1 MSFYRKKT
9 AKPGEENDSAA
20 AFDAACRILSFM
32 DNTEKA
38 LDRKLSERGF
48 TPAARAAAIERA
60 KSMGLL
66 EEERMIIRKVEGLA
80 KGRGY
85 GMRRIRQ
92 ELALA
97 GFSEEA
103 YDALTPEFL
112 ASLDFPA
119 ICAELMRK
127 RGGDP
132 TEPDEK
138 TYAFLLR
145 RGFSAEDIRKAKLLL
160 KEETEE

>member
-1 MSFYRKKT
+1 MPFSRKKT

-32 DNTEKA
+32 DNTEKM
-38 LDRKLSERGF
+38 LSRKLAERGF
-48 TPAARAAAIERA
+48 TPAARADAIDRI
-60 KSMGLL
+60 KRMGFLD
-66 EEERMIIRKVEGLA
+66 EERMILRKVESLA
-80 KGRGY
+80 KARGY

-92 ELALA
+92 ELSLA

-119 ICAELMRK
+119 LCAEQIRK
-127 RGGDP
+127 RGGDF
-132 TEPDEK
+132 DEK

-145 RGFSAEDIRKAKLLL
+145 RGYSGEDIRKAKQIL
-160 KEETEE
+160 KEENTEESR

>member
-1 MSFYRKKT
+1 MSFSRKKT
-9 AKPGEENDSAA
+9 VKPGEENDSAS

-32 DNTEKA
+32 DNTEKM
-38 LDRKLSERGF
+38 LDRKLAERGF
-48 TPAARAAAIERA
+48 TPAARADAIDRV
-60 KSMGLL
+60 KRMGFL
-66 EEERMIIRKVEGLA
+66 EEERMILRKVESLA
-80 KGRGY
+80 KNHGY
-85 GMRRIRQ
+85 GWKRIRQ

-119 ICAELMRK
+119 ICAGLLRK
-127 RGGDP
+127 KGG
-132 TEPDEK
+132 EPDEK

-145 RGFSAEDIRKAKLLL
+145 RGFSGEDIRKAKQLL
-160 KEETEE
+160 KEEQE